1 MKGEQAAKVIDSLV
15 NFIERVANEKRPTKE
30 EVEVLPEVVR
40 ALKEFTTLQRF
51 VVSKFELPSVSAIP
65 LKISE

>member
-1 MKGEQAAKVIDSLV
+1 MKGKQAAKVIDSLV

-40 ALKEFTTLQRF
+40 ALKEFTTL
-51 VVSKFELPSVSAIP
+51 
-65 LKISE
+65 